1 MVINMGGDENTIGKK
16 RPEMESGLVDLRRDS
31 LLDRIQSSSA
41 QLILAQAPAG
51 YGKSSLLRQLAAAE
65 VEAGGSVGW
74 ITPVSQD
81 GDLSRFVQM
90 FIGTCERLIEDTGG
104 KLRRTTRDISALISA
119 INGPALLLLDEYD
132 QFAHGQADALLGQ
145 IIEQLP
151 PGKRIAV
158 ATRTMP
164 DLSSARL
171 KLSGRAIVLGSIDLR
186 FDLGESYQFLSER
199 CRLGLDEVR
208 ELHSRI
214 DGWPAALQF
223 INLSLASHK
232 QGAAKVLRSGMTQEL
247 VDYLAQEVF
256 HLQTAETRKAL
267 LGICLADRLCAELV
281 NHKLGGT
288 EGGALLDRLSDG
300 GLFLDPVDGDWHW
313 FRFHPL
319 FGDFLRTR
327 VQQENSPD
335 ALTERHVR
343 IADWFAAQD
352 MREVAISH
360 YLAAGRQESAAACLE
375 EVAEQLVREERLG
388 LLVSL
393 FEQLDQQVLLSSP
406 KLLDAAVIAYGF
418 RRQFAKAH
426 RLLNHCESSLAQSE
440 DDPVA
445 AAELEVRRCFVLA
458 AEDRVVEMGERAR
471 DAEKWLDDDQ
481 PFSKAVAFNAHAFLL
496 GAQSQF
502 PEAHELLLRAR
513 PLHEKAR
520 NYFGRSYANAIHASL
535 KISQGLLGEAI
546 DDLRRALRELDVEG
560 PGGIMAGGVV
570 AAPLGEALYERNEI
584 DEAERVITDY
594 LPLIQQQSI
603 VDPLCSG
610 VVTLAR
616 IATLKGRP
624 EYAHELYEY
633 LIDSGHKYGLSRL
646 VDCGRA
652 ELVREAVLQGD
663 ISTAE
668 RRFGALGAEARLPTE
683 GQLIYSSG
691 ELEVQRITYIRL
703 LVHKGAHAEARAM
716 LQSEIRT
723 ATVKHR
729 VRRLIRLKT
738 LLAISLEMDG
748 QLGHARRVMMEA
760 VALAAPARMHRIFL
774 DEGPAA
780 IRMLNHLASEN
791 FTHDPDWAVDDV
803 ARYVKLLVKAAEGG
817 AQDEGAIPVLGE
829 EEAAALARPH
839 ENLTPREIDILH
851 FLAKGHSNKDLA
863 DRLAVSQNTVKFHLR
878 NVFAKL
884 DVGNRMQAVQAAR
897 HFKLIE

>member
-1 MVINMGGDENTIGKK
+1 MIGD
-16 RPEMESGLVDLRRDS
+16 
-31 LLDRIQSSSA
+31 A
-41 QLILAQAPAG
+41 
-51 YGKSSLLRQLAAAE
+51 RQ
-65 VEAGGSVGW
+65 
-74 ITPVSQD
+74 P
-81 GDLSRFVQM
+81 
-90 FIGTCERLIEDTGG
+90 
-104 KLRRTTRDISALISA
+104 
-119 INGPALLLLDEYD
+119 
-132 QFAHGQADALLGQ
+132 
-145 IIEQLP
+145 
-151 PGKRIAV
+151 
-158 ATRTMP
+158 
-164 DLSSARL
+164 
-171 KLSGRAIVLGSIDLR
+171 
-186 FDLGESYQFLSER
+186 
-199 CRLGLDEVR
+199 
-208 ELHSRI
+208 
-214 DGWPAALQF
+214 
-223 INLSLASHK
+223 
-232 QGAAKVLRSGMTQEL
+232 
-247 VDYLAQEVF
+247 
-256 HLQTAETRKAL
+256 
-267 LGICLADRLCAELV
+267 
-281 NHKLGGT
+281 
-288 EGGALLDRLSDG
+288 
-300 GLFLDPVDGDWHW
+300 
-313 FRFHPL
+313 
-319 FGDFLRTR
+319 
-327 VQQENSPD
+327 
-335 ALTERHVR
+335 
-343 IADWFAAQD
+343 
-352 MREVAISH
+352 
-360 YLAAGRQESAAACLE
+360 
-375 EVAEQLVREERLG
+375 
-388 LLVSL
+388 
-393 FEQLDQQVLLSSP
+393 
-406 KLLDAAVIAYGF
+406 
-418 RRQFAKAH
+418 
-426 RLLNHCESSLAQSE
+426 
-440 DDPVA
+440 
-445 AAELEVRRCFVLA
+445 
-458 AEDRVVEMGERAR
+458 
-471 DAEKWLDDDQ
+471 
-481 PFSKAVAFNAHAFLL
+481 
-496 GAQSQF
+496 
-502 PEAHELLLRAR
+502 
-513 PLHEKAR
+513 
-520 NYFGRSYANAIHASL
+520 RSYANAIHASL

>member
-1 MVINMGGDENTIGKK
+1 
-16 RPEMESGLVDLRRDS
+16 MERWQVDLRRES

-65 VEAGGSVGW
+65 VEAGGRVGW

-90 FIGTCERLIEDTGG
+90 FIGTCERLIEETGG
-104 KLRRTTRDISALISA
+104 KLRRTSRDIPALISA

-132 QFAHGQADALLGQ
+132 QFSHGQADALLRQ
-145 IIEQLP
+145 IIAQLP

-158 ATRTMP
+158 ATRSVP
-164 DLSSARL
+164 DISSARL
-171 KLSGRAIVLGSIDLR
+171 KLAGRAIVLGSVDLR

-199 CRLGLDEVR
+199 CRLGLEEVR
-208 ELHSRI
+208 ELHGRI

-223 INLSLASHK
+223 INLSLASQK
-232 QGAAKVLRSGMTQEL
+232 QGAAKALRSGMTQEV

-256 HLQTAETRKAL
+256 FLQDVETREAL
-267 LGICLADRLCAELV
+267 LSICLADRLCAELV
-281 NHKLGGT
+281 DHKLGGT
-288 EGGALLDRLSDG
+288 DGRALLVRLSDA
-300 GLFLDPVDGDWHW
+300 GLFLDPVDGDRHW

-319 FGDFLRTR
+319 FGDFLRTQ
-327 VQQENSPD
+327 VMQVSSPQ

-343 IADWFAAQD
+343 IADWFAGQD

-360 YLAAGRQESAAACLE
+360 YLAAGRHESAAACLE
-375 EVAEQLVREERLG
+375 EVADQLVREERLG

-393 FEQLDQQVLLSSP
+393 LEQLDQQALQNSAS
-406 KLLDAAVIAYGF
+406 LLDAAVIAYGF

-426 RLLNHCESSLAQSE
+426 RLLNYCEASLAQG
-440 DDPVA
+440 DRDTVA

-471 DAEKWLDDDQ
+471 DAEKWLSDDQ
-481 PFSKAVAFNAHAFLL
+481 SFSKAVAFNAYAFWL

-513 PLHEKAR
+513 PLHQKAR
-520 NYFGRSYANAIHASL
+520 NYFGRSYANSIHASL

-546 DDLRRALRELDVEG
+546 DDLRRALRELDIEG

-584 DEAERVITDY
+584 GKAERVITAY

-603 VDPLCSG
+603 VDPLCTG

-616 IATLKGRP
+616 IAALKGKP
-624 EYAHELYEY
+624 EFAHELYEY
-633 LIDSGHKYGLSRL
+633 LIDCGHKYGLSRL

-668 RRFGALGAEARLPTE
+668 RRFGALGAEARMPTE

-691 ELEVQRITYIRL
+691 ELEVQRITYARL
-703 LVHKGAHAEARAM
+703 LVHKGDHAEARAL

-738 LLAISLEMDG
+738 LLAISLEMAG

-760 VALAAPARMHRIFL
+760 VALAAPARMQRIFL

-780 IRMLNHLASEN
+780 LRMLNHLANEN
-791 FTHDPDWAVDDV
+791 FTHDPDWADDEV
-803 ARYVKLLVKAAEGG
+803 ARYVKQLATTAEGG
-817 AQDEGAIPVLGE
+817 GIENRPHPDRE
-829 EEAAALARPH
+829 EEDDAVLARPR

-863 DRLAVSQNTVKFHLR
+863 CRLAVSQNTVKFHLR